1 MDFTPPVCKSLWLFG
16 ILKKS
21 SIRQK
26 FVSGGKKFVSKMMLF
41 VAYVVKFALDTNKCH
56 KSSFRHWITPDNTAR
71 HYVVQ
76 NRGNCSEPTSKTL
89 RVSSVR
95 RIRQIDLY
103 KKVLLNASIH
113 RSFLINLLG
122 SEQLQIGN
130 KSFRLRLIHSLCIS
144 HRSNLQYLSE
154 DKSLEKAS
162 LFLGRGRVHIKINKC
177 NYKQVCIPLI
187 YFDAHFCLHAYY
199 SISLLALQR
208 KFWTPV
214 RLFLLFMLPEAVAW
228 LYHSLS

>member
-26 FVSGGKKFVSKMMLF
+26 FVSKMMLF
-41 VAYVVKFALDTNKCH
+41 VAYVVKFAEESVQDSFDTNKSH

-71 HYVVQ
+71 HYVVH

-162 LFLGRGRVHIKINKC
+162 LFLGRGRVHIKLNKC

-187 YFDAHFCLHAYY
+187 
-199 SISLLALQR
+199 
-208 KFWTPV
+208 
-214 RLFLLFMLPEAVAW
+214 
-228 LYHSLS
+228 